1 MQLLLKH
8 LQHKRVETILNRAI
22 LPRFEQGCVFAR
34 DDQPQ
39 PTGYRMLGIASRR
52 CSLAARMRMIMPQH
66 GWSARARLA
75 MRPEQDA
82 WIKLETVA
90 AISGDIRGS
99 DDRLYPSGTPQQ
111 QPANLLR
118 RFGPGMGDDPAE
130 QRP

>member
-1 MQLLLKH
+1 
-8 LQHKRVETILNRAI
+8 
-22 LPRFEQGCVFAR
+22 
-34 DDQPQ
+34 
-39 PTGYRMLGIASRR
+39 
-52 CSLAARMRMIMPQH
+52 MIMPQH

-75 MRPEQDA
+75 MRREQDA

-118 RFGPGMGDDPAE
+118 RFGPGLGDDPAE
-130 QRP
+130 Q